1 MRASKRGIRS
11 EAASSTSV
19 ASSFLLILL
28 SAKFKHFHSLSRD
41 PCELNFE
48 DDALGVHGDGF
59 EVTRLAV
66 DKQVVS
72 IDPILL
78 DESRGADSTL

>member
-1 MRASKRGIRS
+1 LTSSLEAFGKMRASKRGIRS

-19 ASSFLLILL
+19 ASSFLL
-28 SAKFKHFHSLSRD
+28 
-41 PCELNFE
+41 NFE
-48 DDALGVHGDGF
+48 DDALGMHGDGF

-72 IDPILL
+72 MDPTLL